1 MGRCGSKDLYF
12 VRIENIPQLM
22 AHSLLAALPKA
33 AESFSVTREEK
44 APAAAPLP
52 LQQQTN
58 VTNPVP
64 NVAMLVTLAAA
75 DPMMDRRRRLAA
87 QAERGVEMLDHLHK
101 EVLVGVP
108 SVERLREIA
117 QWSQTLDTPDEPV
130 LAQILADIDLRV
142 RVELAKYDVEA

>member
-1 MGRCGSKDLYF
+1 M
-12 VRIENIPQLM
+12 RIENISQLM
-22 AHSLLAALPKA
+22 ARSLLTALPKV
-33 AESFSVTREEK
+33 AEGFSVTREDK

-52 LQQQTN
+52 LQQQSN
-58 VTNPVP
+58 VTVPVP

-87 QAERGVEMLDHLHK
+87 QAEKGVEMLDHLHK
-101 EVLVGVP
+101 EVLVGTP

-117 QWSQTLDTPDEPV
+117 KWSQTLETPDEPV
-130 LAQILADIDLRV
+130 LAQILAEIDLRV

>member
-1 MGRCGSKDLYF
+1 MSQCGSKDRYF
-12 VRIENIPQLM
+12 VRIENIPSLM

-33 AESFSVTREEK
+33 AENFSVTREEK
-44 APAAAPLP
+44 APVAAPLP
-52 LQQQTN
+52 PQQAN

-130 LAQILADIDLRV
+130 LAQIMAEIDLRV

>member
-1 MGRCGSKDLYF
+1 M
-12 VRIENIPQLM
+12 RIENIPSLM

-52 LQQQTN
+52 PQQAN

-64 NVAMLVTLAAA
+64 SVAMLVTLAAA

-101 EVLVGVP
+101 EVLVGTP

-130 LAQILADIDLRV
+130 LAQIMAEIDLRV

>member
-1 MGRCGSKDLYF
+1 MGRSGSKDLYF

-52 LQQQTN
+52 LQQTN

-101 EVLVGVP
+101 EVLVGTP

-130 LAQILADIDLRV
+130 LAQIMAEIDLRV